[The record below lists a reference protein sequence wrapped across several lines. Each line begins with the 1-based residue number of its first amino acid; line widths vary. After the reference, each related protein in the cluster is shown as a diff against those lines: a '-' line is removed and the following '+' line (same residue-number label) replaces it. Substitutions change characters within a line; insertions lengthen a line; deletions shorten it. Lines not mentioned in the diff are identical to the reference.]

1 MEELVK
7 KEMSTGGGTVP
18 VLVLKE
24 GTGRT
29 TGREAQKNNIMA
41 AKIVAETVKTTL
53 GPCGM
58 DKMLVTSFGDVAIT
72 NDGAT
77 IMKELDVQHPAAKML
92 VEVAK
97 AQDNEVG
104 DGTTTAVVLAG
115 ELLAKAE
122 GLLDKNVH
130 PTVII
135 EGFKKASDKAQ
146 EVLEKI
152 AIPVSISDD
161 KTLREV
167 AITSLS
173 SKAVN
178 VAEDHFAKLIVDAVK
193 QVAEEVDGK
202 YKADIDLIKVVKK
215 HGKSLE
221 ETELVK
227 GMVIDKEVASS
238 QMPKF
243 IDGAKIALLN
253 EKLEIEKT
261 EFDAKINIESP
272 DQMQLFLDE
281 EERMLKEMVNAVA
294 KAGANVV
301 FCEKGIDDM
310 ALHFLAKGGILA
322 VKSVSSSDMEKLARA
337 TGGKMLASVK
347 DLTAATLGKAK
358 KVEEVKIG
366 DDKLIYVRECK
377 NPKAVT
383 MVIRGASSHVI
394 DEAERSLH
402 DGLCVVR
409 NAVEDAKIVAGGGA
423 PEAEVAKNLR
433 NYAVKVGGREQLAV
447 EAYAEAVETIP
458 LTLAENAGLDPID
471 IMVALRAEH
480 EKAGN
485 KNFGVE
491 VTTGK
496 IKNMLDLQVLEPL
509 RVKQQVIKS
518 ATEAANMILKIDDL
532 ISVKGGGK
540 EPSMPSGMPPGGMG
554 GMGGMGMGGMG
565 GMPY

>member
-1 MEELVK
+1 
-7 KEMSTGGGTVP
+7 MSTGGGNIP
-18 VLVLKE
+18 VIVLKE

-41 AKIVAETVKTTL
+41 AKIVAESVKTTL

-122 GLLDKNVH
+122 ALLDKNVH

-135 EGFKKASDKAQ
+135 EGYKKASEKAQ
-146 EVLEKI
+146 EILDKI
-152 AIPVSISDD
+152 AIPVSIDDD

-173 SKAVN
+173 SKGIN
-178 VAEDHFAKLIVDAVK
+178 VAEDHFSKLIVDAVK
-193 QVAEEVDGK
+193 QVAEKINGK
-202 YKADIDLIKVVKK
+202 YKADIDLIKIVKK
-215 HGKSLE
+215 HGKSLD

-238 QMPKF
+238 QMPKL
-243 IDGAKIALLN
+243 IENAKIALLN

-272 DQMQLFLDE
+272 DQMQMFLDE
-281 EERMLKEMVNAVA
+281 EERMLKEMVDAII

-310 ALHFLAKGGILA
+310 ALHFLAKAGVFA
-322 VKSVSSSDMEKLARA
+322 VKSVSSNDMEKLARA
-337 TGGKMLASVK
+337 TGGKILSSVK
-347 DLTAATLGKAK
+347 DLAAGALGKAK
-358 KVEEVKIG
+358 MVEEVKIG

-383 MVIRGASSHVI
+383 VVIRGASSHVI

-409 NAVEDAKIVAGGGA
+409 NAVEDGKIVAGGGA
-423 PEAEVAKNLR
+423 PEAELAKNLR

-447 EAYAEAVETIP
+447 EAFAEAVEVIP

-471 IMVALRAEH
+471 IMVALRAQH
-480 EKAGN
+480 EKADS
-485 KNFGVE
+485 KYFGIE

-496 IKNMLDLQVLEPL
+496 IKNMLDLLVLEPL
-509 RVKQQVIKS
+509 RVKMQVMKS
-518 ATEAANMILKIDDL
+518 ATESANMILKIDDL

-540 EPSMPSGMPPGGMG
+540 TPPMPPGGMPGGMG
-554 GMGGMGMGGMG
+554 GMGGMGMGGM
-565 GMPY
+565 PY

>member
-1 MEELVK
+1 
-7 KEMSTGGGTVP
+7 MSTSGGSVP
-18 VLVLKE
+18 VIVLKE

-41 AKIVAETVKTTL
+41 AKIVAEAVKTTL

-122 GLLDKNVH
+122 SLLDKNIH

-135 EGFKKASDKAQ
+135 EGYKKASDKAQ
-146 EVLEKI
+146 EVLDKI
-152 AIPVSISDD
+152 AISVNFGDD
-161 KTLREV
+161 KTLKEV

-173 SKAVN
+173 SKGIN
-178 VAEDHFAKLIVDAVK
+178 VAEEHFAKLIVDAVK
-193 QVAEEVDGK
+193 QVAEKIDGDL
-202 YKADIDLIKVVKK
+202 KADIDLIKIVKK
-215 HGKSLE
+215 HGKSLD

-238 QMPKF
+238 QMPKL
-243 IDGAKIALLN
+243 INDAKIVLLN
-253 EKLEIEKT
+253 EKMEIEKT

-272 DQMQLFLDE
+272 DQMQMFLDE
-281 EERMLKEMVNAVA
+281 EERMLKEMADAVS

-310 ALHFLAKGGILA
+310 VLHFLAKAGVFA

-337 TGGKMLASVK
+337 TGGEILASVK
-347 DLTAATLGKAK
+347 DLTADTLGKAK

-383 MVIRGASSHVI
+383 IVIRGASAQVL

-409 NAVEDAKIVAGGGA
+409 NAVEDGKIVAGGGA
-423 PEAEVAKNLR
+423 PEAEVARNLR
-433 NYAVKVGGREQLAV
+433 SFAVKVGGREQLAV
-447 EAYAEAVETIP
+447 EAFAEAVEAIP

-480 EKAGN
+480 EKADS
-485 KNFGVE
+485 KSFGIE

-496 IKNMLDLQVLEPL
+496 IRNMLDLLVLEPL
-509 RVKQQVIKS
+509 RVKLQIIKS

-540 EPSMPSGMPPGGMG
+540 TPPMPPGGGMPGGMG
-554 GMGGMGMGGMG
+554 GMGGGMGMG

>member
-1 MEELVK
+1 
-7 KEMSTGGGTVP
+7 MSAGGTVP

-24 GTGRT
+24 GTGRS

-41 AKIVAETVKTTL
+41 AKIVVEAVKSTL

-58 DKMLVTSFGDVAIT
+58 DKMLVSSMGDVAIT

-122 GLLDKNVH
+122 SLLDRNVH

-135 EGFKKASDKAQ
+135 EGFRKAAEKAQ
-146 EVLEKI
+146 GVLDKI
-152 AIPVSISDD
+152 AIPVDIRDD

-167 AITSLS
+167 AVTSLS
-173 SKAVN
+173 SKGVT
-178 VAEDHFAKLIVDAVK
+178 VAAEHFANLTVDAVK
-193 QVAEEVDGK
+193 QVAEKVDGK
-202 YKADIDLIKVVKK
+202 FKADIDLIKIVKK
-215 HGKSLE
+215 HGKSLD

-227 GMVIDKEVASS
+227 GLVIDKEVASS
-238 QMPKF
+238 QMPKSV
-243 IDGAKIALLN
+243 DAAKIALLN
-253 EKLEIEKT
+253 AKLEIEKT

-272 DQMQLFLDE
+272 DQMKLFLDE
-281 EERMLKEMVNAVA
+281 EERMLKEMAGTIA
-294 KAGANVV
+294 KVGANVV

-310 ALHFLAKGGILA
+310 ALHFLAKSGILA

-337 TGGKMLASVK
+337 TGGKTLASVK
-347 DLTAATLGKAK
+347 DLTAQALGEAK

-377 NPKAVT
+377 NPKAVAI
-383 MVIRGASSHVI
+383 VIRGGSTHVI

-402 DGLCVVR
+402 DSLCVVR
-409 NAVEDAKIVAGGGA
+409 NAVEDTKIVAGGGA
-423 PEAEVAKNLR
+423 SEEEVAKNLR

-471 IMVALRAEH
+471 VMVALRAKH
-480 EKAGN
+480 ENPEN
-485 KNFGVE
+485 KHFGIE

-496 IKNMLDLQVLEPL
+496 IKNMLDLAVVEPL

-532 ISVKGGGK
+532 IAVKGGGK
-540 EPSMPSGMPPGGMG
+540 APPMPSGMPPGGMG
-554 GMGGMGMGGMG
+554 GMGGMGMGGMP
-565 GMPY
+565 PY

>member
-1 MEELVK
+1 
-7 KEMSTGGGTVP
+7 MSTSGGSVP
-18 VLVLKE
+18 VIVLKE

-41 AKIVAETVKTTL
+41 AKIVAEAVKTTL

-122 GLLDKNVH
+122 SLLDKNIH

-135 EGFKKASDKAQ
+135 EGYKKASDKAQ
-146 EVLEKI
+146 EILDKI
-152 AIPVSISDD
+152 AISVNFGDD
-161 KTLREV
+161 KTLKEV

-173 SKAVN
+173 SKGIN
-178 VAEDHFAKLIVDAVK
+178 VAEEHFAKLIVDAVK
-193 QVAEEVDGK
+193 QVAEKIDGDL
-202 YKADIDLIKVVKK
+202 KADIDLIKIVKK
-215 HGKSLE
+215 HGKSLD

-238 QMPKF
+238 QMPKL
-243 IDGAKIALLN
+243 INDAKIVLLN
-253 EKLEIEKT
+253 EKMEIEKT

-272 DQMQLFLDE
+272 DQMQMFLDE
-281 EERMLKEMVNAVA
+281 EERMLKEMADAVS

-310 ALHFLAKGGILA
+310 VLHFLAKAGVFA

-337 TGGKMLASVK
+337 TGGEILASVK
-347 DLTAATLGKAK
+347 DLTADTLGKAK

-383 MVIRGASSHVI
+383 IVIRGASAQVL

-409 NAVEDAKIVAGGGA
+409 NAVEDGKIVAGGGA
-423 PEAEVAKNLR
+423 PEAEVARNLR
-433 NYAVKVGGREQLAV
+433 SFAVKVGGREQLAV
-447 EAYAEAVETIP
+447 EAFAEAVEAIP

-480 EKAGN
+480 EKADS
-485 KNFGVE
+485 KSFGIE

-496 IKNMLDLQVLEPL
+496 IRNMLDLLVLEPL
-509 RVKQQVIKS
+509 RVKLQIIKS

-540 EPSMPSGMPPGGMG
+540 TPPMPPGGGMPGGMG
-554 GMGGMGMGGMG
+554 GMGGGMGIG

>member
-1 MEELVK
+1 
-7 KEMSTGGGTVP
+7 MSAGGTVP

-24 GTGRT
+24 GTGRS

-58 DKMLVTSFGDVAIT
+58 DKMLVSSFGDVAIT

-115 ELLAKAE
+115 ELLVKAE
-122 GLLDKNVH
+122 GLLDRNVH

-146 EVLEKI
+146 EVLDKI
-152 AIPVSISDD
+152 AIPIRISEDE
-161 KTLREV
+161 TLREV
-167 AITSLS
+167 AITSLAG
-173 SKAVN
+173 KGVT
-178 VAEDHFAKLIVDAVK
+178 VAAGHFAKLAVDAVK

-202 YKADIDLIKVVKK
+202 FKADIDLIKIVKK
-215 HGKSLE
+215 HGNSLD

-227 GMVIDKEVASS
+227 GLVIDKEVASP

-243 IDGAKIALLN
+243 IDNAKIALLN
-253 EKLEIEKT
+253 AKLEIEKT

-272 DQMQLFLDE
+272 DQMKLFLDE
-281 EERMLKEMVNAVA
+281 EERMLKEMVDTIT

-310 ALHFLAKGGILA
+310 VLHFLAKRGILA

-337 TGGKMLASVK
+337 TGGKILASVK
-347 DLTAATLGKAK
+347 DLTAEALGKAK

-383 MVIRGASSHVI
+383 IVIRGGSNHVI

-433 NYAVKVGGREQLAV
+433 SYALKVGGREQLAI
-447 EAYAEAVETIP
+447 EAYAEAVEAIP

-471 IMVALRAEH
+471 IIVALRAKH
-480 EKAGN
+480 ENPDN
-485 KNFGVE
+485 KHFGIE
-491 VTTGK
+491 VTTGE
-496 IKNMLDLQVLEPL
+496 IKSMLDLAVLEPL

-532 ISVKGGGK
+532 IAVKGGGK
-540 EPSMPSGMPPGGMG
+540 APPMPSGMPPGGMG
-554 GMGGMGMGGMG
+554 GMGGMGMGGMP
-565 GMPY
+565 PY